1 MALFPQTLDGLRNR
15 IITET
20 VRNDLADD
28 LASIL
33 DQQIASAVDY
43 YESERWW
50 FNEVRTNSTF
60 TAGGEYQA
68 IAPVGYNT
76 IDALYIVIGG
86 VRYWLTPRS
95 MEDLENLYTVPQV
108 GQPTDYAVFGTNV
121 RLWPTPNI
129 AYQAIWLTINA
140 VTPTLDYTKPL
151 GSNTSA
157 NMWTQGGQDLIT
169 SRVKMNLY
177 RDQFRDSDGLLL
189 ATAAEKAA
197 YATLKGTSNVL
208 LSTGKIRSHW

>member
-33 DQQIASAVDY
+33 DQQISSAIDY
-43 YESERWW
+43 YEAERWW
-50 FNEVRTNSTF
+50 FNEGRDATGAMTPGSQYVTPPANFR
-60 TAGGEYQA
+60 
-68 IAPVGYNT
+68 I
-76 IDALYIVIGG
+76 IDAFYIVIGG
-86 VRYWLTPRS
+86 VRYHLTPRS
-95 MEDLENLYTVPQV
+95 REDIEAMYTVPQI
-108 GQPTDYAVFGTNV
+108 GQPTDYAMTGNSARV
-121 RLWPTPNI
+121 WPTPNI
-129 AYQAIWLTINA
+129 AYPTIWLTINT
-140 VTPTLDYTKPL
+140 VTPVIDYTV
-151 GSNTSA
+151 GTSTNTWMSL
-157 NMWTQGGQDLIT
+157 GQDLIT

-197 YATLKGTSNVL
+197 YADLKGETNQRI
-208 LSTGKIRSHW
+208 STGRIRASW